1 MDLDAIYHWGV
12 LLEVALALIGF
23 PLLFW
28 ITVPYGGR
36 HTSDRWGPTIP
47 SRIAWFLMEIPAPTF
62 LIWGYAQGASA
73 ADPATLLLL
82 TAFLVH
88 YAHRAIIY
96 PLKMRSAGKR
106 TPVSTASAALLVN
119 VLNGTINGLALGSVG
134 SRGVSGLGDPFFWLG
149 AAIFVAGA
157 AVNWHAD
164 RTLRRLRKPG
174 ETGYRVPTG
183 GLYRWVSSPN
193 YLGEIV
199 QWGGLGDGD
208 PVGRGPR
215 VPARHD
221 RQPGPARSCEPAL
234 VSRPLLGLPERPAG
248 SDSRNLVAPKSGGKP
263 HSNSLENPRAPAW
276 AP

>member
-199 QWGGLGDGD
+199 QWGGWAMATQSAAGL
-208 PVGRGPR
+208 
-215 VPARHD
+215 AFL
-221 RQPGPARSCEPAL
+221 L
-234 VSRPLLGLPERPAG
+234 VTIA
-248 SDSRNLVAPKSGGKP
+248 NLA
-263 HSNSLENPRAPAW
+263 PRARANQRWYHAHFSDYPSGRRALIPGIW
-276 AP
+276 